1 MSSAM
6 SGSSRSSDSLPEGA
20 QTLAALPFPILIIGA
35 GLDIRYINPAAE
47 QFFGQSSPHLLRSKL
62 DVVALPDSPLV
73 ALVRQVQRSGAS
85 MTEYDATINLPLTRA
100 RRLSIEAAPCGDDGD
115 VVLSLHEQTIARKI
129 DRLLT
134 HRGAARAVSG
144 LAAMLAHEVKNP
156 LSGIKGA
163 AQLLEQTVSE
173 PDRQLTKMICS
184 EVDRIN
190 ALVERMRAFNDEGP
204 IERGPVNI
212 HEVLEHVRRIAEAGF
227 ARDIRFTENYDPSL
241 PPVDGNRD
249 LLIQVFLNLVKNAA
263 EATPQR
269 GGDVTLSTSFRRGVR
284 LANPGGDGALQLPLV
299 VEVQDNGPGIPDEI
313 AAHLFDPF
321 VTTKPSGSGLG
332 LALVAKVIGDH
343 GGTVEF
349 DSEPRRT
356 VFRVL
361 LPMSASVT
369 RRRDAQ

>member
-1 MSSAM
+1 MPST
-6 SGSSRSSDSLPEGA
+6 RSDEPNGRIDRPEGM
-20 QTLAALPFPILIIGA
+20 QTLAALPFPIMIIGA
-35 GLDIRYINPAAE
+35 DLDIRYINPAAE
-47 QFFGQSSPHLLRSKL
+47 QFFGHSAPHLLKSKL
-62 DVVALPDSPLV
+62 DIVALPDSPLI
-73 ALVRQVQRSGAS
+73 ALVRQVQRSGSS
-85 MTEYDATINLPLTRA
+85 MTEYDATINLPLTRP
-100 RRLSIEAAPCGDDGD
+100 RRLSVEAAPCGDDGD

-163 AQLLEQTVSE
+163 AQLLEQTASE
-173 PDRQLTKMICS
+173 PDRELTRMICS

-190 ALVERMRAFNDEGP
+190 ALVERMRAFNDERP

-227 ARDIRFTENYDPSL
+227 ARNVRFTEIYDPSL

-249 LLIQVFLNLVKNAA
+249 LLIQAFLNLVKNAA
-263 EATPQR
+263 EAVPQR
-269 GGDVTLSTSFRRGVR
+269 NGEISISTSFRRGVR
-284 LANPGGDGALQLPLV
+284 LTNPGGEGALQLPLV
-299 VEVQDNGPGIPDEI
+299 VEIQDNGPGIPEEI

-343 GGTVEF
+343 GGSVEF

-361 LPMSASVT
+361 LPMSASVM

>member
-1 MSSAM
+1 MPKPLDERPYG
-6 SGSSRSSDSLPEGA
+6 SGAPPDGA
-20 QTLAALPFPILIIGA
+20 QTLAALPFPILIISA
-35 GLDIRYINPAAE
+35 DLDIRYLNPAAE
-47 QFFGQSSPHLLRSKL
+47 QFFGQSAPHLLKAKL
-62 DVVALPDSPLV
+62 DAVASPDSPLV

-100 RRLSIEAAPCGDDGD
+100 RRLSIEAAPCGDGGEI
-115 VVLSLHEQTIARKI
+115 VLSLHEQTIARKI

-163 AQLLEQTVSE
+163 AQLLEQTASE
-173 PDRQLTKMICS
+173 SDQLLTRMICS

-190 ALVERMRAFNDEGP
+190 AIVERMRAFNDERP
-204 IERGPVNI
+204 LERGPVNI

-227 ARDIRFTENYDPSL
+227 ARGVRFTENYDPSL
-241 PPVDGNRD
+241 PAVDGNRD
-249 LLIQVFLNLVKNAA
+249 QLIQVFLNLVKNAA
-263 EATPQR
+263 EIVPR
-269 GGDVTLSTSFRRGVR
+269 PGGEIALSTAFRRGVR
-284 LANPGGDGALQLPLV
+284 LANPGGEGALQLPLV
-299 VEVQDNGPGIPDEI
+299 AEVQDNGPGIPEEI

-343 GGTVEF
+343 GGIVEF
-349 DSEPRRT
+349 ESEPRRT

-361 LPMSASVT
+361 LPMSVSVT
-369 RRRDAQ
+369 RRKDAP